1 MQAHP
6 LHPCVSIIT
15 HLVCAVDL
23 TNNFF
28 AIYHTSY
35 FLLHFLLCLSVQRGE
50 SALQIAVRI
59 GHLEVVKVLVQAYRD
74 LHMEN
79 EIDQYYM
86 DLADD
91 HHHEHV
97 VGYLST
103 EFPSLKRKVSHN
115 SLH

>member
-23 TNNFF
+23 INNFF
-28 AIYHTSY
+28 TIYHTSY
-35 FLLHFLLCLSVQRGE
+35 CIHM
-50 SALQIAVRI
+50 
-59 GHLEVVKVLVQAYRD
+59 
-74 LHMEN
+74 HMEN

-91 HHHEHV
+91 YHHEHV
-97 VGYLST
+97 VGYLSS